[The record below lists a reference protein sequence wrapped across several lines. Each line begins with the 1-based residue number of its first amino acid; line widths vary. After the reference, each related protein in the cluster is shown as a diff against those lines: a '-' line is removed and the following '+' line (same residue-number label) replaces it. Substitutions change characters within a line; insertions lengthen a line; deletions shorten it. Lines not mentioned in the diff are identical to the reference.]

1 MRRLPRRRPNVRRVV
16 VVIPSMFTL
25 ANLFFGIWSIV
36 LASRGEYDRAS
47 WYIVIAGV
55 LDMLDGRIARLSKT
69 GSRFGAELDSL
80 VDLVSFGVAPAV
92 LIYRLV
98 FADAGGF
105 AWLFSYGFVMCMAL
119 RLARFNTVDVGHG
132 PSDSF
137 QGLPSPAAGM
147 TLATFYPF
155 SQTDFF
161 QAQLATLP
169 WLQFMVFLTMG
180 LSLTMVSSVRYAKMP
195 RIGVRTARG
204 LGGLAIVLTV
214 VGFGIWSRDIF
225 FFPLGLAY
233 LTYGLLRSA
242 VVGFLERGD
251 GNDDD
256 DELGMDMDEDD
267 DLDGDDLDLPLRQ
280 AGPE

>member
-1 MRRLPRRRPNVRRVV
+1 MRRVPRRRPNVRRVV

-36 LASRGEYDRAS
+36 LASRGEYERAS

-92 LIYRLV
+92 LIYHLV

-105 AWLFSYGFVMCMAL
+105 AWLFSYGFVMCVAL

-161 QAQLATLP
+161 QAQLVTLP
-169 WLQFMVFLTMG
+169 WLQLMVFLSLG
-180 LSLTMVSSVRYAKMP
+180 LSLTMVSSVRYAKLP
-195 RIGVRTARG
+195 RIGVRSARG

-251 GNDDD
+251 GIDD
-256 DELGMDMDEDD
+256 DELDLEADEDD
-267 DLDGDDLDLPLRQ
+267 ELDGDDLGPPLR
-280 AGPE
+280 ATGPE

>member
-1 MRRLPRRRPNVRRVV
+1 MRRQPRQRPNVRRVV

-36 LASRGEYDRAS
+36 LASRGEYGRAS
-47 WYIVIAGV
+47 WYVVIAGV
-55 LDMLDGRIARLSKT
+55 LDMLDGRIARLSKA

-92 LIYRLV
+92 LIYHLI

-105 AWLFSYGFVMCMAL
+105 AWLFSYGFVMCVAL

-161 QAQLATLP
+161 QEQLASLP
-169 WLQFMVFLTMG
+169 WLQLMVFLTLG
-180 LSLTMVSSVRYAKMP
+180 LSLTMVSSVRYAKLP
-195 RIGVRTARG
+195 RIGLRTARG

-233 LTYGLLRSA
+233 LTYGLLRAA

-256 DELGMDMDEDD
+256 DLDLETDEVE
-267 DLDGDDLDLPLRQ
+267 DLDGEEFDPPLRP

>member
-16 VVIPSMFTL
+16 VVVPSMFTL

-36 LASRGEYDRAS
+36 LASRGEYYRAS

-80 VDLVSFGVAPAV
+80 VDLVSFGVAPGV
-92 LIYRLV
+92 LIYHLV
-98 FADAGGF
+98 FAEAGGF

-119 RLARFNTVDVGHG
+119 RLARFNTVDVGHDPG
-132 PSDSF
+132 ESF
-137 QGLPSPAAGM
+137 QGLPSPGAGM
-147 TLATFYPF
+147 TLATFFPF

-161 QAQLATLP
+161 QAQLAALP
-169 WLQFMVFLTMG
+169 WSQFMVFLTMA
-180 LSLTMVSSVRYAKMP
+180 LSLAMVSTVRYAKLP

-204 LGGLAIVLTV
+204 LGGLAVVLTV

-225 FFPLGLAY
+225 FFPLGIAY
-233 LTYGLLRSA
+233 LTYGLLRAA
-242 VVGFLERGD
+242 VVGFLERAD

-256 DELGMDMDEDD
+256 PDLDVDEDD
-267 DLDGDDLDLPLRQ
+267 LIDVESEDGKPLDPTRTG
-280 AGPE
+280 

>member
-1 MRRLPRRRPNVRRVV
+1 
-16 VVIPSMFTL
+16 MFTL